1 MTSARPNHAST
12 SLEATLVAR
21 ENRIISQAMDILDH
35 RLFTRGPELTS
46 PAAVESYLKLQLA
59 HEEHEVFAVVFLDT
73 KLQAL
78 AFEVLFT
85 GSIDGSAVY
94 ARQVVKRAL
103 AHNAAAVILSHNH
116 PSGCSIPSMADRV
129 VTSRL
134 QEALDLIEVRL
145 VDHFIIGHGKPCSMR
160 EAGWN

>member
-85 GSIDGSAVY
+85 GSIDGSAV
-94 ARQVVKRAL
+94 
-103 AHNAAAVILSHNH
+103 
-116 PSGCSIPSMADRV
+116 
-129 VTSRL
+129 
-134 QEALDLIEVRL
+134 
-145 VDHFIIGHGKPCSMR
+145 
-160 EAGWN
+160 